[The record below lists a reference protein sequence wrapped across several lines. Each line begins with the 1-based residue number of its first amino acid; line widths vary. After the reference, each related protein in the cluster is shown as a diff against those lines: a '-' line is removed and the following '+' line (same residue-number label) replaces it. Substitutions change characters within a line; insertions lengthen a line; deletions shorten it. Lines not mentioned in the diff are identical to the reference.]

1 MDSNP
6 QQVFPSLCSNGCGF
20 FSTTDKDGL
29 CSVCFKEKLKKE
41 GESESSSPAT
51 TSSSTQTPPA
61 PETETSVP
69 NTPQASSTSTSIPDL
84 KETTLSESVA
94 ENSNIVTSEELASA
108 GSCSASEAS
117 ETGQSSPRKTP
128 HPGDEDS
135 EPVPAK
141 KPKKNRCVSCKK
153 KLGLT
158 GEAGEMIWG
167 NYFTT
172 KPCLRSRLALT
183 WLQFQ
188 DSPADVG
195 DSSALSTVT
204 VTNMTVPSTTRPLG
218 SRRSVRT
225 ILRLSPRKSLNYK
238 SVRREPAAF

>member
-29 CSVCFKEKLKKE
+29 CSVCFKEKLKKD
-41 GESESSSPAT
+41 GESSSPAT

-61 PETETSVP
+61 PERERSVP
-69 NTPQASSTSTSIPDL
+69 NTPQASSTSTSNPDL
-84 KETTLSESVA
+84 KETTLSESVP
-94 ENSNIVTSEELASA
+94 ENSNIVTSEQLASP

-117 ETGQSSPRKTP
+117 GTGQSSPRKTP

-135 EPVPAK
+135 DPVPAK

-158 GEAGEMIWG
+158 GFTCRCGGQFCSLHRYSDKHDCPFDYKALGEQEISQ
-167 NYFTT
+167 NN
-172 KPCLRSRLALT
+172 PQILAQKVAKL
-183 WLQFQ
+183 
-188 DSPADVG
+188 
-195 DSSALSTVT
+195 
-204 VTNMTVPSTTRPLG
+204 
-218 SRRSVRT
+218 
-225 ILRLSPRKSLNYK
+225 
-238 SVRREPAAF
+238 

>member
-158 GEAGEMIWG
+158 GFTCRCGGQFCSLHRYSDKHDCPFDYKALGEQEISQ
-167 NYFTT
+167 NNPQIVAQ
-172 KPCLRSRLALT
+172 KVAKL
-183 WLQFQ
+183 
-188 DSPADVG
+188 
-195 DSSALSTVT
+195 
-204 VTNMTVPSTTRPLG
+204 
-218 SRRSVRT
+218 
-225 ILRLSPRKSLNYK
+225 
-238 SVRREPAAF
+238 